1 MIMDGATS
9 DVTASEEVEVK
20 HVEWEAYQ
28 EVWGQMC
35 GRGSVFKK
43 ALADREALKQQLE
56 TRLEVNKNSPIEI
69 RVSSQSCSICKHC
82 LLLQGRTVAVTREDD
97 LEAMQRQV
105 NAKKLKLRNA
115 QESLRKQREELIR
128 KTECVVPKSRT
139 LQVAFKAEA
148 MPDVVCR

>member
-1 MIMDGATS
+1 MDGATS

-56 TRLEVNKNSPIEI
+56 TRLEVNKKILPSKLGYHH
-69 RVSSQSCSICKHC
+69 RVVRFVSIACCSRVG
-82 LLLQGRTVAVTREDD
+82 Q
-97 LEAMQRQV
+97 
-105 NAKKLKLRNA
+105 
-115 QESLRKQREELIR
+115 
-128 KTECVVPKSRT
+128 
-139 LQVAFKAEA
+139 
-148 MPDVVCR
+148 